1 MKSFAIHTNTLRSV
15 PLTGLCAVLTPFPL
29 WAAGTP
35 YGIEG
40 TESPIIQESDTSTCY
55 AYGKYLVQT
64 TVPTDAV
71 GEDIRV
77 TARQGEGTSCD
88 PKSAT
93 LFELKR
99 GLDDNSDAV
108 SFAGLSGNH
117 LFVDNGTGSS
127 GRTLAITDLSDTTK
141 PPYSTA
147 YEGKMTLKD
156 GATLSFLQPLGPVK
170 SITEC
175 PNASDAL
182 KAMMPDVVLAEQVQL
197 DLLTQKLTKIGT
209 KECVPVQ

>member
-1 MKSFAIHTNTLRSV
+1 MKSFSTQTNALRSV
-15 PLTGLCAVLTPFPL
+15 MLAGLFAVLTPSPL

-35 YGIEG
+35 YGIKG
-40 TESPIIQESDTSTCY
+40 TESPIIQKSDIRTCY
-55 AYGKYLVQT
+55 AYGKYFVQT
-64 TVPTDAV
+64 TAPTDAV

-77 TARQGEGTSCD
+77 TAAQGKGASCD

-93 LFELKR
+93 LFELRR

-108 SFAGLSGNH
+108 SFEGLSGNY
-117 LFVDNGTGSS
+117 LFIDNGTGSS
-127 GRTLAITDLSDTTK
+127 GRTLAITDLSDVTK

-147 YEGKMTLKD
+147 YEGNITLKN
-156 GATLSFLQPLGPVK
+156 GATLSFLRPMGPVK
-170 SITEC
+170 SISKC
-175 PNASDAL
+175 PNANDAL

-197 DLLTQKLTKIGT
+197 NLSTRKLTKTGI